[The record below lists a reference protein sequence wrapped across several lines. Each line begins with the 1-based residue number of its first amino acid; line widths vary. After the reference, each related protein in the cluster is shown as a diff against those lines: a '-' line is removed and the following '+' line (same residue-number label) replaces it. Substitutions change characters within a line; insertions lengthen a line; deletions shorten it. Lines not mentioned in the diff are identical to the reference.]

1 MSALQ
6 GRHELAR
13 RYDAA
18 PKPRAD
24 EEPKMVSHQS
34 VQEFDDAFAEPD
46 ADTFEVD
53 DALEIE
59 DALEVPKEEHA
70 ARGGGGWVQFIF
82 GTVLLGGAATLAL
95 APEFSWRLT
104 KIGEELQ
111 GYGVETGVLMLA
123 GLIFFGL
130 GFGTRSANRAAT
142 KAIARIPQPEPPPPA
157 SSDSDFLLVADQLA
171 TDLAQVLT
179 SLLQISEEL
188 TGVGASQRLLV
199 KKVIDDAQ
207 PTEEEHNAVFRLA
220 ASVDKLN
227 AHIDE
232 RLHGFDVQFRSRF
245 ESVTNAVHEAR
256 MALEARI
263 DQMSAAVPAAA
274 APPAAPDE
282 PEFASGEP
290 EFASGEPSMEF
301 FERIEADSGPSAMPA
316 MDPSAPIEQPGP
328 ALPSSPEIDQL
339 DVIMPDDGEVD
350 FGPLG

>member
-1 MSALQ
+1 
-6 GRHELAR
+6 
-13 RYDAA
+13 
-18 PKPRAD
+18 
-24 EEPKMVSHQS
+24 MVSHQS
-34 VQEFDDAFAEPD
+34 VQEFDEASVEPD
-46 ADTFEVD
+46 ADPFEID
-53 DALEIE
+53 DAFEIE
-59 DALEVPKEEHA
+59 DTVDVQKEEQA
-70 ARGGGGWVQFIF
+70 ARGGGGWVHFF
-82 GTVLLGGAATLAL
+82 LGTVLLGGAVALAL

-142 KAIARIPQPEPPPPA
+142 KAIARIPQPEPPPA

-171 TDLAQVLT
+171 TDLAQVRT

-188 TGVGASQRLLV
+188 TGVGDSQRLLV

-232 RLHGFDVQFRSRF
+232 RLHGFDLQFRSSF
-245 ESVTNAVHEAR
+245 ESVTNAVHETH

-263 DQMSAAVPAAA
+263 DQMSAAIAA
-274 APPAAPDE
+274 APAPAEAPAAPAAPAE
-282 PEFASGEP
+282 L
-290 EFASGEPSMEF
+290 EFASGEPSLEF
-301 FERIEADSGPSAMPA
+301 FERIEADSAPSAMPA
-316 MDPSAPIEQPGP
+316 MDPNAPIEQPGP
-328 ALPSSPEIDQL
+328 ALPSPSEIDQL
-339 DVIMPDDGEVD
+339 DVILPDDGDLD
-350 FGPLG
+350 FGTLG